1 MSISSVLVNYN
12 SWSLIERVLENLP
25 DGVEKIVVD
34 NASRTPPPQDHPDDI
49 ILIRNPRNLG
59 FAAALNV
66 GISRARGEFILI
78 ATPDVEFDSSVV
90 LELTRFLQE
99 NERVAAVVPSSRTP
113 SGKVWPMARMV
124 DRPEMFFLCG
134 RRSPLS
140 RFFPSCRRDFL
151 YLEARG
157 PTKVEAVVGTFMM
170 LRKSAW
176 EDVGGFDPGLFFYTE
191 DLDISIRLRKKGW
204 ELYLLPHLS
213 IIHRVGEVRKA
224 HSLFAE
230 TKRIISFYRFFVKNY
245 PVMRWLALLLFSG
258 AFGQIALTSFRHFM
272 GIPPKDPHW

>member
-1 MSISSVLVNYN
+1 MSISAVLVNYN
-12 SWSLIERVLENLP
+12 SWHLIERVLRNLP
-25 DGVEKIVVD
+25 EGVERIVVD
-34 NASRTPPPQDHPDDI
+34 NASRNPPPAGRMEDV
-49 ILIRNPRNLG
+49 ILIRNRRNMG
-59 FAAALNV
+59 FAAALNT
-66 GISRARGEFILI
+66 GISRAGGKFILI
-78 ATPDVEFDSSVV
+78 ATPDVDFEGRVV
-90 LELTRFLQE
+90 LELARFLEE
-99 NERVAAVVPSSRTP
+99 NPKVAAVVPSSRTP
-113 SGKVWPMARMV
+113 SGRVWPMARMV

-140 RFFPSCRRDFL
+140 RFFSSCRRDFL
-151 YLEARG
+151 YLDATE

-176 EDVGGFDPGLFFYTE
+176 ESVGGFDPRLFFYTE
-191 DLDISIRLRKKGW
+191 DLDISIRLRKEGW

-213 IIHRVGEVRKA
+213 IVHRVGEVRKA

-245 PVMRWLALLLFSG
+245 PVMRLLSPVLFSG
-258 AFGQIALTSFRHFM
+258 AFAQIGSIAFRHLL